1 MSIHRTDLCAGL
13 VVSTIGIAALAG
25 ALAMPT
31 FADRNGDPL
40 TAPGI
45 TPGIISGVIAV
56 LGIVLLLRAMA
67 GRGPRDVPVETWPP
81 GAALRTVFTIVTA
94 LIYGVVLF
102 GQVPFLPATA
112 GFVFV
117 FTLGAELMHPGRS
130 RSIVAL
136 CLWAA
141 LLAGVSALAIQYL
154 FTDLFLV
161 RLPG

>member
-1 MSIHRTDLCAGL
+1 MSMHRTDLFAGL
-13 VVSTIGIAALAG
+13 VVSTLGIAAFVG

-56 LGIVLLLRAMA
+56 LGIALLLRAMA
-67 GRGPRDVPVETWPP
+67 GRGPRDVPVQTWPP
-81 GAALRTVFTIVTA
+81 GAARRTVFTIVTTLA
-94 LIYGVVLF
+94 YGILLF
-102 GQVPFLPATA
+102 GQMPFIPATA
-112 GFVFV
+112 GFIFV

-130 RSIVAL
+130 RNVVAL
-136 CLWAA
+136 GLWAA
-141 LLAGVSALAIQYL
+141 LLAGVSAFAIQYL